1 MMTNI
6 SNSQSM
12 AAWTASG
19 GRLLLAAIFVASGL
33 SKLGDPAG
41 TAAYISS
48 VGLPL
53 PQLAA
58 WGAIAVELLVGIAL
72 IIGFQTRLAALVL
85 AAFTIMTAVLF
96 HNDFADQMQ
105 MIMFMKNIAIT
116 GGLLQV
122 AAFGGGPISIDGR
135 KR

>member
-1 MMTNI
+1 MTTT
-6 SNSQSM
+6 SDSKSM
-12 AAWTASG
+12 AAWAATG
-19 GRLLLAAIFVASGL
+19 GRVLLAAIFVASGL

-72 IIGFQTRLAALVL
+72 IIGFQTRVAALVL
-85 AAFTIMTAVLF
+85 ALFSVVTALLF

-105 MIMFMKNIAIT
+105 MIMFMKNIAIA

-135 KR
+135 AR